1 MSSPT
6 NTTSSSSTLP
16 SYSSLHDRLIVDW
29 DGDAR
34 SSHQLK
40 ARSNNEKNHRRRRS
54 RRQVVGFCETT
65 QITEIDGL
73 SQKSDEEIV
82 SAFYSEE
89 DRQRFKKDIR
99 STVKRMRKGCMDNNA
114 KYTERGLEH
123 FASNDM
129 FHQLRG
135 ERETLVDLIL
145 EAQER
150 GLSHDEIAKISS
162 RVSRRAVKRAQRK
175 ALADEAEAQEQYM

>member
-1 MSSPT
+1 MS
-6 NTTSSSSTLP
+6 
-16 SYSSLHDRLIVDW
+16 
-29 DGDAR
+29 DG
-34 SSHQLK
+34 
-40 ARSNNEKNHRRRRS
+40 
-54 RRQVVGFCETT
+54 
-65 QITEIDGL
+65 
-73 SQKSDEEIV
+73 EIV

>member
-1 MSSPT
+1 MCSPT

-16 SYSSLHDRLIVDW
+16 SSSSLHDRLIVDW
-29 DGDAR
+29 DSNDAR
-34 SSHQLK
+34 SSHHLK
-40 ARSNNEKNHRRRRS
+40 ARSNNENISRRRRG

-73 SQKSDEEIV
+73 WQMSDEEIA
-82 SAFYSEE
+82 SAFYSGE

-99 STVKRMRKGCMDNNA
+99 STVKKMRKGCMGNNA

-129 FHQLRG
+129 FHKLRG

-145 EAQER
+145 EAQEN

-162 RVSRRAVKRAQRK
+162 RVSCRAVKRAQRK
-175 ALADEAEAQEQYM
+175 ALGDEAEAEEQ